1 MVKKDLI
8 VTPFF
13 GNWAIMIE
21 GKDEPISIHNL
32 KSEAIKVANQA
43 AKRLK
48 AEIIIETKQKVDKQ
62 V

>member
-13 GNWAIMIE
+13 GNWAIKIE
-21 GKDEPISIHNL
+21 GKDTPISIHNL
-32 KSEAIKVANQA
+32 KSEAIRVANQA

-48 AEIIIETKQKVDKQ
+48 TKTIIETTQES
-62 V
+62 